1 MTSSISQEP
10 SEFAGR
16 PGLIQS
22 IDDGHL
28 DRTNDEKLYLLKQTD
43 PMDAGTPVDDPGI
56 QAAP

>member
-22 IDDGHL
+22 ISDGHL
-28 DRTNDEKLYLLKQTD
+28 DRTNDEKLFLLKQTD
-43 PMDAGTPVDDPGI
+43 SLDAATPVDDPGI
-56 QAAP
+56 KDAP